1 MSSAVPSTLF
11 QTDRRTSA
19 ARMRAPVV
27 PPELLVSQPT
37 IIAAALLYDA
47 VAIFAVG
54 AATFGVG
61 RFGAN
66 SDEVVDGYFAR
77 DKVNPGITGWAR
89 SNGGAAR
96 PTRRKKSSG
105 ASRTTCFIL
114 KTGRWCLN
122 CALTPLSLLATKNAY

>member
-19 ARMRAPVV
+19 ARTRAPVV

-77 DKVNPGITGWAR
+77 HKVKSGHQRLGAEQRLAR
-89 SNGGAAR
+89 RDRHGGKNRAAR
-96 PTRRKKSSG
+96 R
-105 ASRTTCFIL
+105 AQL
-114 KTGRWCLN
+114 VL
-122 CALTPLSLLATKNAY
+122 Y